1 MERKQPIFLVGPTGA
16 GKTACALAL
25 AEAEPVE
32 IISIDSALV
41 YRGMDIGSAKPS
53 AAERAAV
60 PHHLIDILDPLES
73 YSAAQF
79 VADAKRLVAEIQA
92 RGRRPL
98 LVGGTMLYVKA
109 LREGLSELPPSDAAV
124 RAQLDAEGLERG
136 WPALHAE
143 LAQVD
148 PITAA
153 RLKPNDSQRIQRAL
167 EVFRCTG
174 RPLSDW
180 HAHAARSEGVDW
192 PLISIETED
201 RAWLHQRLDARFDAM
216 LAAGFLDEVRHLRV
230 RGDLHAALRRL
241 PPGLGSTGRG
251 RSPRPAQPARTR
263 PGRHAPA
270 GQAPDHLA
278 AQHAGAADRRC
289 PGAGR
294 ERPGARLDGLKR
306 QTQKALADSVRCS

>member
-79 VADAKRLVAEIQA
+79 VADAKRLVSEIQA

-124 RAQLDAEGLERG
+124 RAQLDAEGLARG

-167 EVFRCTG
+167 EVVRCTG

-216 LAAGFLDEVRHLRV
+216 LAAGLLDEVRHRRV
-230 RGDLHAALRRL
+230 RGDLHAELPSMRCVGYRQAWEALDVAD
-241 PPGLGSTGRG
+241 PPDL
-251 RSPRPAQPARTR
+251 RSLRARAQAATR
-263 PGRHAPA
+263 QLAKRQITWLRSMPGRQIVDAL
-270 GQAPDHLA
+270 APDVN
-278 AQHAGAADRRC
+278 
-289 PGAGR
+289 
-294 ERPGARLDGLKR
+294 ARVR
-306 QTQKALADSVRCS
+306 ALMG